1 MPVAYPQDAL
11 RNLPSARC
19 LRDVCYDRLTRTSA
33 RTITPWEIWFLPD
46 LLMEPGEL
54 TIAVAAPLRQMRP
67 LVVTDRRI
75 MVHRQHGE
83 FTTQLPTEHRE
94 WTWDQIADISRK
106 GLRGIRVRFRDG
118 TDLDVV
124 DRSRAGAK
132 DVVRRAQAALDVFSR
147 GDSLTEH
154 WQQITGITPRRMD
167 PRLEAL
173 EFLRGRDG
181 SSVAGE
187 ATDILARLE
196 PDEVPLAAQRWDKGL
211 ALDTRGTDQTFMDA
225 TRIWVMTDR
234 RFLEMQGEMVFRV
247 RRQWP
252 AAEVRGARLGDPA
265 RRTPDVV
272 VIGGDEIP
280 TPDSPRTEPPRPA
293 DVRFVSAINEAAQ
306 LVRRG

>member
-1 MPVAYPQDAL
+1 MPVAYPQHAL
-11 RNLPSARC
+11 RNLASARC
-19 LRDVCYDRLTRTSA
+19 LRDICSDRLTRTSA
-33 RTITPWEIWFLPD
+33 HTITPWEIWFLPD

-67 LVVTDRRI
+67 LLLTDRRI
-75 MVHRQHGE
+75 MIHRQHGE
-83 FTTQLPTEHRE
+83 LSTQLPTEHRE
-94 WTWDQIADISRK
+94 WTWNQITDISRK

-118 TDLDVV
+118 THLDVA

-132 DVVRRAQAALDVFSR
+132 DVVRRAQAALDVLSR
-147 GDSLTEH
+147 GGSLAEH

-187 ATDILARLE
+187 ATDVIARLD

-225 TRIWVMTDR
+225 KRIWLMTDR

-272 VIGGDEIP
+272 LIGEEEIP
-280 TPDSPRTEPPRPA
+280 APDSPRTEPPRPA
-293 DVRFVSAINEAAQ
+293 DIRFAAAVDEAVR
-306 LVRRG
+306 LVRSP